1 MTSNG
6 ELLPSPLRAKK
17 APRDRHPSEPSA
29 ASAPSTDTPTTPTP
43 AAAAAA
49 GAAGVTQVTP
59 AATPPPPP
67 ASSSRVGPNRV
78 RKSLYMAADVAQ
90 ELTTLTDAIHYDSRG
105 AISKADAAGELIRRG
120 LTHVDEVYKA
130 LGVRRPSR

>member
-43 AAAAAA
+43 ADA

-130 LGVRRPSR
+130 LDVHRPSR